1 MATSSSSLT
10 PQPEPVSPVKGLIEV
25 FANPSALFARL
36 RDRPDWLI
44 PLLVG
49 AAFTLIFQ
57 YFLHPYTSRAVLGMI
72 TDSTPPQA
80 AQAMRESATKPAGW
94 TIIFQPISY
103 VVICLIGAGILS
115 GLAAMFT
122 ASAKFKQIFSAFCYA
137 KLVMIPAMVLSFVV
151 VSLRG
156 VDAVNGM
163 MDILWSLGPAMF
175 VTENKFLFNVLT
187 QINLF
192 EAWYVVLLVIAV
204 QKISGAK
211 RGTAITAVAVYWVI
225 GAATQIGML
234 MMGGLR

>member
-1 MATSSSSLT
+1 MSSSSSSLA

-25 FANPSALFARL
+25 FVNPSALFGRL

-49 AAFTLIFQ
+49 AVFMLVFQ

-80 AQAMRESATKPAGW
+80 AQAMRESATKPVGW

-103 VVICLIGAGILS
+103 ALFCLIGAGVLT
-115 GLAAMFT
+115 GLTAMLTT
-122 ASAKFKQIFSAFCYA
+122 AAKFKQIFSAFCYA
-137 KLVMIPAMVLSFVV
+137 KLLMIPAMLLSLLV

-156 VDAVNGM
+156 VDSVNSM
-163 MDILWSLGPAMF
+163 MDIMWSIGPAMF
-175 VTENKFLFNVLT
+175 VTENKFLFNVLS

-204 QKISGAK
+204 QKITGAK
-211 RGTAITAVAVYWVI
+211 RGSSITAVAVYWVI
-225 GAATQIGML
+225 GAATQIGLLML
-234 MMGGLR
+234 SGLK